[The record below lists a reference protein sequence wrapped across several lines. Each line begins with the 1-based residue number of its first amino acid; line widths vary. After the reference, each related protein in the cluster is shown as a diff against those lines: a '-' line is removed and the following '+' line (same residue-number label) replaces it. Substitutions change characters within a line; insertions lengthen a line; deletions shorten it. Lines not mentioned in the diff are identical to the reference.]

1 MSNPRGNIGHIL
13 TAAGGAL
20 LALFTFMA
28 WFDPGELSA
37 WEIFNIVDVVI
48 FFAALG
54 AAALAVAHLV
64 GMAANLPP
72 QVTSAQRWLG
82 AVAALFA
89 IAFIVEIVA
98 GDGEFKFGGFLAI
111 LAALVLLA
119 GTVLLVRPDLA
130 ATVNEATANIGSGG
144 GAGAPGAGAHQP
156 GGMPAPGG
164 GLGGPPSPGGTPGG
178 GLGGPP
184 SPGGGPGG
192 APSPGDAPAPGPS
205 SPAPSSPAP
214 VSSPTPASQPD
225 PSAPAAGW
233 YPDPQGQKRLRYW
246 DGGRWTEQTAD

>member
-1 MSNPRGNIGHIL
+1 LSNPRGNIGHIL

-98 GDGEFKFGGFLAI
+98 GDGEFKFGGLLAI

-130 ATVNEATANIGSGG
+130 AKVNEATANIGSGAGIPG
-144 GAGAPGAGAHQP
+144 GGAHQP
-156 GGMPAPGG
+156 SGMPGPGGGVGGAPSPGG
-164 GLGGPPSPGGTPGG
+164 GLGGGPAPGTGTPGAGMGGTPSPGGAAAPG
-178 GLGGPP
+178 
-184 SPGGGPGG
+184 
-192 APSPGDAPAPGPS
+192 PASPGPS
-205 SPAPSSPAP
+205 SPAPTP
-214 VSSPTPASQPD
+214 SPTPAAQPD
-225 PSAPAAGW
+225 ASAPAAGW